1 MPELTRRQIALVLGG
16 ALAALTLAI
25 GIYGLI
31 TGPTTKPRDTPAG
44 NPAIRVEQ
52 PTPAANGAI
61 DPSQVPIPPTT
72 DPVAFARSIASAIFE
87 WDTTSGYLPTDYQAP
102 VLAEA
107 DPSGEET
114 PALIDDIATYMP
126 TVDQWL
132 DLATMNVIQ
141 TLVIDSAQV
150 PASWTS
156 AVAQAHGELRPGTS
170 AVTITGTRSR
180 EGIWNGEA
188 SSKSSPVS
196 FTVFVACPPAFDRC
210 HLLRLSQLNNPLR

>member
-1 MPELTRRQIALVLGG
+1 MPELTRRQIALVLGA
-16 ALAALTLAI
+16 ALAVLTLAI

-31 TGPTTKPRDTPAG
+31 TGPATKPSNNPTG

-52 PTPAANGAI
+52 PPSADDVAI
-61 DPSQVPIPPTT
+61 DPSQVPIPATT
-72 DPVAFARSIASAIFE
+72 DPVTFARSIAAAIFE

-114 PALIDDIATYMP
+114 PGLIDDISTYMP

-132 DLATMNVIQ
+132 DLATMNVVQ

-150 PASWTS
+150 PASW
-156 AVAQAHGELRPGTS
+156 ANVVAQGHGELRPGTS
-170 AVTITGTRSR
+170 AVTITGTRTR

-188 SSKSSPVS
+188 SIKSSPVS

>member
-16 ALAALTLAI
+16 ALAVLTLAI

-31 TGPTTKPRDTPAG
+31 TGPATKPSDNQAG

-52 PTPAANGAI
+52 PTSADDVAI

-87 WDTTSGYLPTDYQAP
+87 WDTTSGYLPADYQAP

-114 PALIDDIATYMP
+114 PGLIDDIATYMP
-126 TVDQWL
+126 TVNQWL
-132 DLATMNVIQ
+132 DLATMNVVQ
-141 TLVIDSAQV
+141 TLVIDSAKV
-150 PASWTS
+150 PESWVS
-156 AVAQAHGELRPGTS
+156 VVAQAHGELRPGTS
-170 AVTITGTRSR
+170 AVTITATRTR
-180 EGIWNGEA
+180 QGIWNGEA

>member
-16 ALAALTLAI
+16 ALAVLTLAI

-31 TGPTTKPRDTPAG
+31 TGPAIKPGDSPTGSA
-44 NPAIRVEQ
+44 AIRVEQ
-52 PTPAANGAI
+52 PTSAADVGI

-72 DPVAFARSIASAIFE
+72 DPVAFARSIASAVFE
-87 WDTTSGYLPTDYQAP
+87 WDTTSGYLPADYQAP

-114 PALIDDIATYMP
+114 PGLIDDIAAYMP

-132 DLATMNVIQ
+132 DLATMNVVQ
-141 TLVIDSAQV
+141 RLVIDSAKV
-150 PASWTS
+150 PASWATV
-156 AVAQAHGELRPGTS
+156 VAQAHGELRPGTS
-170 AVTITGTRSR
+170 AVTITGTRTR
-180 EGIWNGEA
+180 QGLWNGET
-188 SSKSSPVS
+188 SSKASPVS
-196 FTVFVACPPAFDRC
+196 FTVFAACRPAFDRC